1 MATRVDLYQGNFTPT
16 SSPIM
21 TSSSRLEKMMNVCQN
36 CKFSFRFRSDSDK
49 FCSKDCITSYSFT
62 NGLCNLVSPFE
73 VQAGG
78 PRGFAEGDSGDAENR
93 MQQVF
98 QFERELAQ
106 QDQERATR
114 PGMILTTEEKYGA
127 MSKYF
132 EPKKPKV
139 APLRVSQM
147 GVRVSRNKLWG
158 V

>member
-1 MATRVDLYQGNFTPT
+1 MSARTANFPFDLDQTQT
-16 SSPIM
+16 SFAPKVPFLLLIYLFSPLFPPKINY
-21 TSSSRLEKMMNVCQN
+21 SSNYFQPQT
-36 CKFSFRFRSDSDK
+36 
-49 FCSKDCITSYSFT
+49 DCITSYSFT